1 MRTNTV
7 RQRLRAGGSTVGCF
21 LGLGSTSLAEMF
33 SQAGFD
39 WLVVET
45 EHNGLDSAEIEAML
59 MAMNGSDV
67 VPLVR
72 VPSSDHVFVQR
83 ALDLGA
89 MGIVVPMIRSV
100 SEAEAVVRASR
111 YPPAGT
117 RSFGPLRAARYS
129 LDYADYLAR
138 ANDNILVVLIIE
150 TVEAIQAI
158 DELARVPGVDAFWL
172 GTFDLCLSLGLNP
185 LELPHREIDVIIERI
200 LSLGRATGVA
210 IGQNGFTPALVRQ
223 RLEEGYRMVGFGPDY
238 QLLAPLLDEGV
249 RAFRGAVRPE

>member
-1 MRTNTV
+1 MRTNAA
-7 RQRLRAGGSTVGCF
+7 RQRLLAGGSTIGCF
-21 LGLGSTSLAEMF
+21 LGLGSPALAEMF
-33 SQAGFD
+33 SHAGFD
-39 WLVVET
+39 WLVIET

-59 MAMNGSDV
+59 MAMNGSEV

-72 VPSSDHVFVQR
+72 VPSSDHVFIQR

-129 LDYADYLAR
+129 LDHADYLAR
-138 ANDNILVVLIIE
+138 ADDNILVVLIIE
-150 TVEAIQAI
+150 TAEAVESIY
-158 DELARVPGVDAFWL
+158 ELAHVPGVDAFWL

-185 LELPHREIDVIIERI
+185 LELPHPEIDTVVERV
-200 LSLGRATGVA
+200 LANARDAGVA
-210 IGQNGFTPALVRQ
+210 VGQNAFTPALVRQ
-223 RLEEGYRMVGFGPDY
+223 RLEEGYRMIGFGPDY
-238 QLLAPLLDEGV
+238 QLLAPLLQDGV
-249 RAFRGAVRPE
+249 RAFEQFEQKQ